1 VVDERKRQERRE
13 RLSFLAKLNKKR
25 CEACPIY
32 GSDLIEAV
40 TTMTARSITTNR
52 PTDTLNNS
60 DGEESWSGF
69 GKSYVNCLHASLQSG
84 SPRRNYVSLWSETET
99 LKKLIQTP
107 EQRIEEMNDLIQR

>member
-1 VVDERKRQERRE
+1 MVDERKRQERRE

-40 TTMTARSITTNR
+40 TMTARSISTTR
-52 PTDTLNNS
+52 PTDDSSDIS
-60 DGEESWSGF
+60 DGEASWSGY